1 MWLKINKHESSN
13 YRTAHPLRGG
23 LAEFNE
29 RIAREFIDAGDCVE
43 MVTFSLQ
50 YPNFLFPGKTQ
61 YSDEAKPTD
70 LSIDV
75 AMNSVNP
82 FNWLAVGKKIRKM
95 RPDLVICRFWLP
107 FMGPC
112 LGTILRQIKKNKH
125 TKIVS
130 IIDNIIPHEKRI
142 GDKAFASYFVKPV
155 DGFVVMS
162 RSVETELQTFL
173 TKEQK
178 VAYIPHPIY
187 DSYGEH
193 WEKKAACTTLG
204 LPSEQAYLL
213 FFGFIRKYKGLD
225 ILLEAMSDPRIR
237 ALGIKLIVAGEFY
250 DNEAVYEELIEKHQ
264 LQDLLV
270 LRTDYIAKDKVGAYF
285 GVTDMV
291 VQPYRT
297 ATQSGISQLAYHFE
311 VPMLVTKVGG
321 LPEVVEHD
329 KVGYVVA
336 PSNPTEVADGIVD
349 FYQNNRRA
357 EFKKGVQERK
367 ADFSWGSLLNGIKDL
382 VK

>member
-1 MWLKINKHESSN
+1 MKVVIIGP
-13 YRTAHPLRGG
+13 AHPLRGG

-29 RIAREFIDAGDCVE
+29 RIAREFIHTGDEVE

-61 YSDEAKPTD
+61 YSEAPIPTD

-75 AMNSVNP
+75 AINSVNP
-82 FNWLAVGKKIRKM
+82 FNWLSIGKKIRQLK
-95 RPDLVICRFWLP
+95 PDLVICRFWLP

-142 GDKAFASYFVKPV
+142 GDKAFATYFVKPV
-155 DGFVVMS
+155 DAFVVMS
-162 RSVETELQTFL
+162 RSVEQELQQFITP
-173 TKEQK
+173 QQA

-187 DSYGEH
+187 DSYGAH
-193 WEKKAACTTLG
+193 WNKKEACKRLD
-204 LPSEQAYLL
+204 LSVDQPYML

-225 ILLEAMSDPRIR
+225 ILLEAMADPRIR
-237 ALGIKLIVAGEFY
+237 ALGVQLIVAGEYY
-250 DNEAVYEELIEKHQ
+250 DNQAFYEDIIQKNK

-270 LRTDYIAKDKVGAYF
+270 LRTDFIPKDKVGAYF
-285 GVTDMV
+285 GAADIV

-321 LPEVVEHD
+321 LPEVVED
-329 KVGYVVA
+329 GKVGYVVTPKA
-336 PSNPTEVADGIVD
+336 PKEVADAIVD
-349 FYQNNRRA
+349 FYTNQRA
-357 EFKKGVQERK
+357 ASFREQVRERK
-367 ADFSWGSLLNGIKDL
+367 KDFSWSNLLDGIKNL
-382 VK
+382 IKS

>member
-1 MWLKINKHESSN
+1 MKVVIIGP
-13 YRTAHPLRGG
+13 AHPLRGG

-29 RIAREFIDAGDCVE
+29 RIAREFMSVGDAVE

-61 YSDEAKPTD
+61 YSEEPVPTD

-82 FNWLAVGKKIRKM
+82 LNWLSVGNKIRKM
-95 RPDLVICRFWLP
+95 KPDLVICRFWLP

-142 GDKAFASYFVKPV
+142 GDKTFASYFVKPV

-162 RSVETELQTFL
+162 RSVATELEAFITNQ
-173 TKEQK
+173 QK
-178 VAYIPHPIY
+178 VVYIPHPIY
-187 DSYGEH
+187 DSYGVH
-193 WEKKAACTTLG
+193 WDKRLACEFLEIKPET
-204 LPSEQAYLL
+204 SYML

-225 ILLEAMSDPRIR
+225 ILLEAMADPRIR
-237 ALGIKLIVAGEFY
+237 TLGVKLIVAGEFY
-250 DNEAVYEELIEKHQ
+250 DNEATYHELIEKHQ

-270 LRTDYIAKDKVGAYF
+270 LRTDYIPKDKVGAYF
-285 GVTDMV
+285 GAVDIV

-336 PSNPTEVADGIVD
+336 PNNPKEVANGIVD
-349 FYQNNRRA
+349 FYENKRVA

-367 ADFSWGSLLNGIKDL
+367 ADFSWENLLNGIKEL